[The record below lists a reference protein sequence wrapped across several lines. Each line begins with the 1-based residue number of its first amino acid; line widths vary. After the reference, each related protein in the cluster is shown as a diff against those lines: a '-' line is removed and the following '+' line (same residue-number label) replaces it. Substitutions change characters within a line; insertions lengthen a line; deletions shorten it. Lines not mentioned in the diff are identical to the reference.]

1 MMRRSLLRCRRWCD
15 DELWRAPRH
24 RLSRPRALLR
34 ATLRIL
40 WHASV
45 RFAANAGPVR
55 AAALSLTTLLAL
67 VPTLAIAIGLA
78 DLFGYRESFEETL
91 LRETSQWPE
100 GLRSAVATVRE
111 LVANTSFRALGA
123 FGTAL
128 VVFAA
133 LRLFQDAE
141 AAFNTIHQ
149 TPRRAWWRRVATFA
163 AVVLVLPPLAV
174 AAMVAKSVLQN
185 PRFLGELWPWLQS
198 GYRAGYGVVPHALCW
213 LVFTL
218 LYRWLPS
225 VRVPV
230 TAAAV
235 AGVVTG
241 SAWLLLFDVY
251 LRFQVGVALNNAIYG
266 TMAALPLLIVY
277 LQLAWTVLLF
287 GAELSRAVQYRDRLQ
302 RDGRLADDDFPAP
315 LATRTPP

>member
-1 MMRRSLLRCRRWCD
+1 MRTTLQRCRRWCHD
-15 DELWRAPRH
+15 DLWNAPLRS
-24 RLSRPRALLR
+24 LPQPRATLV

-40 WHASV
+40 WHAGV
-45 RFAANAGPVR
+45 RFSANAGPVR

-78 DLFGYRESFEETL
+78 DVFGYREPLEETL
-91 LRETSQWPE
+91 VRETSQWPE
-100 GLRSAVATVRE
+100 GLRSAIATVRE

-123 FGTAL
+123 LGTAL
-128 VVFAA
+128 VVVAA

-141 AAFNTIHQ
+141 AAFNTIHE
-149 TPRRAWWRRVATFA
+149 TPRRPWWRRVTTFA

-174 AAMVAKSVLQN
+174 VAMVAKSVLQN
-185 PRFLGELWPWLQS
+185 PWFLGELWPWLQS

-225 VRVPV
+225 ARVPFP
-230 TAAAV
+230 AAAV

-287 GAELSRAVQYRDRLQ
+287 GAELSRAVRFRNRL
-302 RDGRLADDDFPAP
+302 RPDGRLARDEFEVPSATQTPA
-315 LATRTPP
+315 